1 MFRHLS
7 PELLRQAAILAGC
20 TAAYGSRP
28 RLRSSSHRGA
38 LPHSRLRKGEP
49 SGAGSPHGGGVG
61 DQRLSSRGGGNPPPP
76 PHGAARPTAPP
87 GRGGAGGARA
97 AVHAGTAHMRGAPG
111 GVFRP
116 ADLSP
121 GGDRRHNTEVRWR
134 PRRRRQRKAAA
145 APRPLPGG
153 GCASSPATCGAR
165 RGLRSGR
172 RYPWAPA
179 RRRGAPPGRPPAL
192 SRRSGGCG
200 RGSPRGSGPRAAPG
214 GVRAT
219 LGGLPGRPAAGAGD
233 GLGLGQ
239 PALRRAVSLPA
250 GDGRGLMGPGEAPR
264 GLCGELRGQL
274 GWEMSGR
281 RMGLSPNAGKA
292 LKRFTAAGT
301 GWTWKKVVFGLS
313 LVFVV
318 GGVVLKW
325 KGVHSHLNNWRRG
338 SMFVRYF
345 VAVITEN
352 AARVKSK
359 VCVWAFSPPLFTDN
373 VKPSLYAN
381 AAKNILVR

>member
-172 RYPWAPA
+172 RYP
-179 RRRGAPPGRPPAL
+179 
-192 SRRSGGCG
+192 
-200 RGSPRGSGPRAAPG
+200 
-214 GVRAT
+214 
-219 LGGLPGRPAAGAGD
+219 
-233 GLGLGQ
+233 
-239 PALRRAVSLPA
+239 
-250 GDGRGLMGPGEAPR
+250 
-264 GLCGELRGQL
+264 
-274 GWEMSGR
+274 
-281 RMGLSPNAGKA
+281 
-292 LKRFTAAGT
+292 
-301 GWTWKKVVFGLS
+301 
-313 LVFVV
+313 
-318 GGVVLKW
+318 
-325 KGVHSHLNNWRRG
+325 
-338 SMFVRYF
+338 
-345 VAVITEN
+345 
-352 AARVKSK
+352 
-359 VCVWAFSPPLFTDN
+359 
-373 VKPSLYAN
+373 
-381 AAKNILVR
+381 